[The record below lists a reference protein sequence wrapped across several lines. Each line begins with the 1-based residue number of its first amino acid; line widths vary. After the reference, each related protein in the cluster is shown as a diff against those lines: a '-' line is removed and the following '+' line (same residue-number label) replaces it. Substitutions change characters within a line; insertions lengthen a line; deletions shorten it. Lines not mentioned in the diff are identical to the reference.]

1 MKKIFCVIISSMF
14 LSMGGFAQISE
25 GITSSTV
32 IRTGNRPGEGAFGVY
47 IGPSLSDILNITDK
61 DISWRGLP
69 IVNFKY
75 YHSSQL
81 EFRLGLQ
88 FYATSTRTKGTIL
101 DPSASGPAVTYGTRS
116 KNSYNRIT
124 PGISYHFSSKN
135 IVDIYLGASVVLGYD
150 VDIKDWQSSN
160 DISLV
165 NKVKRTSFVMGA
177 EAFIGLQCFV
187 ADLPLAIGLEY
198 GISGLGEFGQKY
210 RHEVGTVDGTTQ
222 IFYTVDGNSGSGEY
236 SKLRSSKGNAGN
248 DVRLTVSY
256 YFHNNK

>member
-1 MKKIFCVIISSMF
+1 
-14 LSMGGFAQISE
+14 MGGFAQISE
-25 GITSSTV
+25 GSTNSTI
-32 IRTGNRPGEGAFGVY
+32 IRTGNRPEAGTFGVY
-47 IGPSLSDILNITDK
+47 LGPGLNDILNIVDK
-61 DISWRGLP
+61 DISWRGFP

-75 YHSSQL
+75 YYSPQL

-88 FYATSTRTKGTIL
+88 FYTTSTKTKGTL
-101 DPSASGPAVTYGTRS
+101 LVTSSPAPTYNTKS

-124 PGISYHFSSKN
+124 PGIAYHFSSKN
-135 IVDIYLGASVVLGYD
+135 IVDVYLGASVVLGYD
-150 VDIKDWQSSN
+150 IDIKDWVSSN
-160 DISLV
+160 DIALV

-210 RHEVGTVDGTTQ
+210 KHEVASNDGTSTQ
-222 IFYTVDGNSGSGEY
+222 IYYTSDGDENSGVY
-236 SKLRSSKGNAGN
+236 SKLRSQKGNAGN
-248 DVRLTVSY
+248 DVRLTISY